1 MYKTCLNNYLKITK
15 EIRIKKK
22 YLIIHNLHISLIL
35 HFVEGNSLRAK
46 NYFKQVGL
54 PIFFNQ
60 NIKNKRNISRNLCKS
75 LNDIQNK
82 NVFYK
87 G

>member
-54 PIFFNQ
+54 PICS
-60 NIKNKRNISRNLCKS
+60 IKILKINETFLVICAR
-75 LNDIQNK
+75 
-82 NVFYK
+82 V
-87 G
+87 